1 MAPMASACETMP
13 ICHPDS
19 CQDTASASCGSTPW
33 LRAAPAMTRR
43 TFSRSRSGCCHM
55 AVGVLPR
62 VLPTTGISI
71 RWPTSSAPSLPRWLW
86 ETISAV
92 HAWNC
97 TARPET
103 VSPGSTTYDTSVRP
117 DGIRAWSACA
127 GVARLDSVV
136 TASTS
141 PAAHRASRR
150 NGRACGAGRAGRG
163 CGGTGLLLVTSAAPE
178 GPRPAGGKRA
188 NEQSTLATAGRR
200 TRTAAGPGVSPRP
213 RPPRVGAPVRG
224 RSAASVERAE
234 LELGSL
240 DGLLVGGAHR
250 PVAHPVHLHPGRVH
264 RLALLRAQLELQLP
278 RHGVEGLVA
287 ALGVDDVGVD
297 EPGDVVLGDL
307 DGVRVPAVVAQV
319 AAEEPAVGAVGERVD
334 VGLHGVGA
342 EREVLDADVAAAAV
356 LITGAAGHQLGDDLE
371 RLAALDLRHGA
382 GAHPDLPATVGV
394 ALEVEGGRH
403 AAAPGAH
410 QGEHA
415 VLGADDAAALLLPE
429 ARLGADEL
437 LAEHAVLVPAERVA
451 GVDRAGC
458 AVVVVGRGGGHDRG
472 ERERQQAHE
481 GCCECGSE
489 GVHPRHGTDHPPG

>member
-1 MAPMASACETMP
+1 MAPTASACETRP

-33 LRAAPAMTRR
+33 LRAAPATTRR
-43 TFSRSRSGCCHM
+43 TFSRSRSGCSHM
-55 AVGVLPR
+55 VVGALPPAFLR
-62 VLPTTGISI
+62 TTGISI
-71 RWPTSSAPSLPRWLW
+71 RCPTSSAPSLPRWLC

-92 HAWNC
+92 HAWNW

-103 VSPGSTTYDTSVRP
+103 VSPGSTTYDSSVRP
-117 DGIRAWSACA
+117 DGSRSWSAWA
-127 GVARLDSVV
+127 GVARLDSMLP
-136 TASTS
+136 ASTR

-150 NGRACGAGRAGRG
+150 NGPGDRAVRG

-188 NEQSTLATAGRR
+188 NEQSTLATGGRG

-224 RSAASVERAE
+224 RSAATVEGAE

-264 RLALLRAQLELQLP
+264 GLALLRAQLELQLP
-278 RHGVEGLVA
+278 RHRVERLVA
-287 ALGVDDVGVD
+287 ALGVDHVGVD

-403 AAAPGAH
+403 AAALGAH